1 MLLRKCRL
9 LIFWFIVNLINFFL
23 CNFIMVMCVGEGIVF
38 SMLGMVVFGFR
49 VIFLVFN
56 FYIFGLVLSIVFMLF
71 RKFGILVF
79 VFILVFVNMI

>member
-1 MLLRKCRL
+1 
-9 LIFWFIVNLINFFL
+9 
-23 CNFIMVMCVGEGIVF
+23 MVMCVGEGIVF

-56 FYIFGLVLSIVFMLF
+56 FYILGLVLSIVFMLF